1 MGALWL
7 RLAEVEAAR
16 AVALGVSD
24 YSVVRIM
31 GRVALGLYGD
41 SAELD
46 QPLVCSDVLG
56 VYEKFLQ
63 QYPDSGWDRGS
74 YVKWL
79 SRCGRTSDAKRQL
92 NLIPSDRLRV
102 GAFGGQAAYDKL
114 VKRLA
119 S

>member
-1 MGALWL
+1 MG
-7 RLAEVEAAR
+7 
-16 AVALGVSD
+16 S
-24 YSVVRIM
+24 
-31 GRVALGLYGD
+31 
-41 SAELD
+41 
-46 QPLVCSDVLG
+46 
-56 VYEKFLQ
+56 
-63 QYPDSGWDRGS
+63 GS